1 MKIRLYLTAILLGL
15 FVTSLFSQ
23 NKVFSYL
30 SPLPG
35 SKYHNQT
42 TSIIIKSGFIPEK
55 KLVEENNLISIYA
68 TKSGFHKANQIL
80 SADRQTIIFKPS
92 VPFVLSDT
100 VFVKVSGKLTNNSKD
115 YKFFFIIKSEEVTG
129 FDYNRYETGNEGAIS
144 DNQRQYGYQNRNVM
158 PMVFPTIT
166 ITVSTS
172 PSPGYIFL
180 DSWRAGMYDP
190 YLIILNNSG
199 NVIFS
204 RMTQNNTN
212 DFKMHPDGK
221 FTYYEY
227 GKNMFFLLNES
238 YAIKDSFYCGNGY
251 STDGHDI
258 VRLDDGSVY
267 LIGLD
272 PQIVDM
278 SLIVPGGNPQA
289 TVIGNIIQQIDSNKN
304 VIFEWRSWDNIQ
316 ITDATR
322 ISLLS
327 SEIDYMHCNA
337 IEKDYDNNILISSRH
352 TEEITKINRSTGK
365 IIWRFGG
372 KNNQITV
379 TNDTVAFSYQH
390 DIRRLPNKNITI
402 FDNGNYHP
410 IEIPTRVL
418 EYQLNENGK
427 TAELVWS
434 YSRPSTFSIA
444 MGNAQRLNNGNTFI
458 GWGNAGSP
466 TLTEIKNTGE
476 IVFELKLPTNVYS
489 YRAYRFNMTSTNL
502 IEGSNPVNYELKQN
516 FPNPFNPVTK
526 IEFSILKPGMVN
538 LEVFGITGKKA
549 ATVINKYLD
558 AGSYCYI
565 FDGTG
570 LSSGIYFY
578 RIQTK
583 DFSRTMKMI
592 LIK

>member
-1 MKIRLYLTAILLGL
+1 
-15 FVTSLFSQ
+15 
-23 NKVFSYL
+23 
-30 SPLPG
+30 
-35 SKYHNQT
+35 
-42 TSIIIKSGFIPEK
+42 
-55 KLVEENNLISIYA
+55 
-68 TKSGFHKANQIL
+68 
-80 SADRQTIIFKPS
+80 
-92 VPFVLSDT
+92 
-100 VFVKVSGKLTNNSKD
+100 
-115 YKFFFIIKSEEVTG
+115 
-129 FDYNRYETGNEGAIS
+129 
-144 DNQRQYGYQNRNVM
+144 
-158 PMVFPTIT
+158 
-166 ITVSTS
+166 
-172 PSPGYIFL
+172 
-180 DSWRAGMYDP
+180 
-190 YLIILNNSG
+190 
-199 NVIFS
+199 
-204 RMTQNNTN
+204 
-212 DFKMHPDGK
+212 
-221 FTYYEY
+221 
-227 GKNMFFLLNES
+227 
-238 YAIKDSFYCGNGY
+238 
-251 STDGHDI
+251 
-258 VRLDDGSVY
+258 
-267 LIGLD
+267 
-272 PQIVDM
+272 
-278 SLIVPGGNPQA
+278 
-289 TVIGNIIQQIDSNKN
+289 
-304 VIFEWRSWDNIQ
+304 
-316 ITDATR
+316 
-322 ISLLS
+322 
-327 SEIDYMHCNA
+327 MHCNA

-558 AGSYCYI
+558 AGSYGYV

>member
-1 MKIRLYLTAILLGL
+1 MSVTI
-15 FVTSLFSQ
+15 TSLFPQ
-23 NKVFSYL
+23 NNLLSYL

-35 SKYHNQT
+35 SEYHNKT
-42 TSIIIKSGFIPEK
+42 TSIIVRPGFIPGK
-55 KLVEENNLISIYA
+55 KLIEENNLISIYA
-68 TKSGFHKANQIL
+68 TKSGFHKAKQIL
-80 SADRQTIIFKPS
+80 SADGQTIVFKPL

-100 VFVKVSGKLTNNSKD
+100 VFVKVSGKLTSNSKD
-115 YKFFFIIKSEEVTG
+115 YKFFFVIKTEDVTG
-129 FDYNRYETGNEGAIS
+129 FDYNGNENGNKGTIFF
-144 DNQRQYGYQNRNVM
+144 DERQSGNKSGNIL
-158 PMVFPTIT
+158 PMVFPPIT
-166 ITVSTS
+166 ITVSTA

-180 DSWRAGMYDP
+180 GSWTAGMYDP

-199 NVIFS
+199 NIIFS
-204 RMTQNNTN
+204 RKTQNNTN

-221 FTYYEY
+221 FTYFEY
-227 GKNMFFLLNES
+227 GKNMFYLLNGS

-258 VRLDDGSVY
+258 VRISDGSVY

-304 VIFEWRSWDNIQ
+304 VIFEWRSWDNIE

-322 ISLLS
+322 INLLGS
-327 SEIDYMHCNA
+327 VIDYMHCNA
-337 IEKDYDNNILISSRH
+337 IEKDYDGNILISSRH
-352 TEEITKINRSTGK
+352 TEEITKISRMTGK

-379 TNDTVAFSYQH
+379 TNDTIAFSYQH

-418 EYQLNENGK
+418 EYNINETGK

-466 TLTEIKNTGE
+466 ALTEINNAGD

-489 YRAYRFNMTSTNL
+489 YRAYRFSMTPTNL
-502 IEGSNPVNYELKQN
+502 IEGSNPVSYELKQN
-516 FPNPFNPVTK
+516 FPNPFNPVTQ
-526 IEFSILKPGMVN
+526 IEFSIIKPGMVN
-538 LEVFGITGKKA
+538 LEVFSITGKKA
-549 ATVINKYLD
+549 ATIISKYLD
-558 AGSYCYI
+558 AGSYGYV
-565 FDGTG
+565 FDGTE
-570 LSSGIYFY
+570 LASGIYFY

-583 DFSRTMKMI
+583 DFSQTKKMI